1 MCESFSFASMPSV
14 RLNLDDL
21 AGPGE
26 LGVTV
31 NLVMLDKSKSIDDI

>member
-1 MCESFSFASMPSV
+1 MWERFSFTSMPSV

-31 NLVMLDKSKSIDDI
+31 NLAMCWINQNQ

>member
-1 MCESFSFASMPSV
+1 MWKSFAFASMPAV

-26 LGVTV
+26 LGVTI
-31 NLVMLDKSKSIDDI
+31 NLTMFDKSKSIDDR